1 MSCVGGLIVPPLVL
15 VISTTSLIYGLLV
28 FHQPCMRSAVVIIG
42 SSAVDI
48 CHPVIIRASGINL
61 GSVKIKLI
69 SLLFCMRLIS
79 LHCQKNCVWTSLKC
93 HTSPTSNQCGVR
105 LSSKRPSRV
114 IWWRKICPY
123 SATIISWIRGF
134 CHGFSSLIF
143 FDDYILLSAAKI
155 SPCNFLSVLL
165 TFCVVPI
172 G

>member
-1 MSCVGGLIVPPLVL
+1 MVGWF
-15 VISTTSLIYGLLV
+15 STNHAVCSGNNRQLCCRYLL
-28 FHQPCMRSAVVIIG
+28 
-42 SSAVDI
+42 SSDY
-48 CHPVIIRASGINL
+48 PRFGNLNL

-155 SPCNFLSVLL
+155 SSCNFLSVLL